1 LQDEWIENAREV
13 IGKLSTYLNKDSM
26 EKLVQLYALESNSE
40 LKEEL
45 RNEIES
51 ILGVYEPELWWSDR
65 PVIAAPSQDDV
76 DGDIEIGTIFQ
87 GDIPV
92 GNFKI
97 DKHFMVRHCALYA
110 QTGHAKTTVL
120 YHIQDQLINDGVP
133 FIYFD
138 PKKDDRALL
147 RKFKELVVLPWY
159 SFPWNPL
166 RPPPGMPI
174 KAWWANFS
182 QICGYSFG
190 WFVASSN
197 YLHEHLDILHD
208 RYEETGKLPTLHHLH
223 ASIAQTTESTR
234 RRSEYHDSVENRIST
249 LISIFGDNFGAQEGI
264 PLEKL
269 CELPCVIEL
278 HGLRPAEANWLVEL
292 ILSWIYFY
300 RLYQDQRGEELRH
313 VIFVDECHRIF
324 DKSKEFRET
333 AIEMGTP
340 IISIFPS
347 QFRDFGTSLILAS
360 QQPSQV
366 MNTVHSNT
374 LIKIVG
380 NLSSGLDIQAVSE
393 AMGLDEELKDCIHK
407 LKRAQ
412 WIVRM
417 SDGYTEPFLI
427 ETPDYLVERD
437 ISDKEVIERLN
448 SIFVQYLP
456 KKPKQPK
463 EEQKPKIVLPQLSE
477 DAWALLI
484 DINNH
489 PFRGS
494 IEGHSTRYKAL
505 NLSGRRA
512 SSVREEL
519 IEKGLAK
526 EIEVK
531 LGHRP
536 TKFFVLTNLAI
547 NVLRNIGQDVRLWR
561 HTGHMGF
568 EHQLYTVI
576 IAYMFRKAGFQTFIE
591 KNMGG
596 GKRVDV
602 LTIIGNKKV
611 AIEVETG
618 NIDLQQ
624 KLQLLEKID
633 KLIIVAKD
641 ENALQLA
648 RSSLKEIPSSEK
660 IELHSVPDY
669 LLNLRSNYSTKN
681 SGNKYIKRN
690 KPDSN
695 SYSENK
701 DGKKGNK

>member
-1 LQDEWIENAREV
+1 LQDEWVETTRDL
-13 IGKLSTYLNKDSM
+13 IGKLCTHVNKDSM
-26 EKLVQLYALESNSE
+26 EKLLQLHAIEDDPT
-40 LKEEL
+40 LKEET
-45 RNEIES
+45 RAEIES
-51 ILGVYEPELWWSDR
+51 ILGLYEPELWWSDR
-65 PVIAAPSQDDV
+65 PVIAAPSQDEV

-97 DKHFMVRHCALYA
+97 NKRFMVRHCALYA
-110 QTGHAKTTVL
+110 QTGHAKSTVL
-120 YHIQDQLINDGVP
+120 YCIQDQLIREGIG
-133 FIYFD
+133 FLFFD
-138 PKKDDRALL
+138 MKKDGRALL

-208 RYEETGKLPTLHHLH
+208 RYEETGRLPTLHHLH

-234 RRSEYHDSVENRIST
+234 RKSEYHDSVENRIST
-249 LISIFGDNFGAQEGI
+249 LISIFGDNLNVSEGI

-269 CELPCVIEL
+269 CDLPCAIEL

-380 NLSSGLDIQAVSE
+380 NLSSGLDIQAVAE

-407 LKRAQ
+407 LKRAR

-427 ETPDYLVERD
+427 ETPDYSVERNVTD
-437 ISDKEVIERLN
+437 EEVLERLN
-448 SIFVQYLP
+448 STFGKYLP
-456 KKPKQPK
+456 KIPKQPA
-463 EEQKPKIVLPQLSE
+463 EEEPKPKIILPQLSD
-477 DAWALLI
+477 DAWSLLI
-484 DINNH
+484 DVNSH
-489 PFRGS
+489 PFKGL
-494 IEGHSTRYKAL
+494 TARYNDL
-505 NLSGRRA
+505 NFSGRRA
-512 SSVREEL
+512 SSAKDEL
-519 IEKGLAK
+519 IQKGLAM
-526 EIEVK
+526 EIDVILGGYRPVK
-531 LGHRP
+531 FLA
-536 TKFFVLTNLAI
+536 LTNLAI
-547 NVLRNIGQDVRLWR
+547 NLLENVGHDVRLWR

-568 EHQLYTVI
+568 KHQLYTVL
-576 IAYMFRKAGFQTFIE
+576 IAYTFRKAGYQTFIE
-591 KNMGG
+591 KPMNNER
-596 GKRVDV
+596 RVDALAIV
-602 LTIIGNKKV
+602 EGRTIAV
-611 AIEVETG
+611 EVEVG
-618 NIDLQQ
+618 PSIDIQNKMKVL
-624 KLQLLEKID
+624 D
-633 KLIIVAKD
+633 KVDELIIVSDNRASLETAHIKD
-641 ENALQLA
+641 ERVRLVYL
-648 RSSLKEIPSSEK
+648 
-660 IELHSVPDY
+660 PDY
-669 LLNLRSNYSTKN
+669 LRELKSNYSSKI
-681 SGNKYIKRN
+681 SGNKYVKWN
-690 KPDSN
+690 KPDSC
-695 SYSENK
+695 SYSGNK
-701 DGKKGNK
+701 DGRKGKK